1 MQDRETVRLP
11 CRHRQAEGASTGTD
25 SSRPKCSLSGN
36 GTVST
41 EASPDRATISSSESH
56 LQTGR
61 SDKAFFYSDYY
72 NRLMREMS
80 DRGVEATEAGVAYHG
95 RVNSNTVKVS

>member
-1 MQDRETVRLP
+1 M
-11 CRHRQAEGASTGTD
+11 
-25 SSRPKCSLSGN
+25 
-36 GTVST
+36 

-80 DRGVEATEAGVAYHG
+80 NRGVKAAETDVAYHG
-95 RVNSNTVKVS
+95 RANSDTVKVS